1 MNWREIEA
9 RWFEYLPLAKRRL
22 LALSD
27 AQFDLINGRRQLL
40 SDQLQASYGVTRE
53 NAELEI
59 DRWCA
64 TFGDEEPEPHGS
76 DSAPADG
83 SSANRMPDD
92 RLPLRRRTN
101 PYR

>member
-1 MNWREIEA
+1 MNWREIET
-9 RWFEYLPLAKRRL
+9 RWFEYLPLAKRRW

-27 AQFDLINGRRQLL
+27 AQFELINGRRQLL
-40 SDQLQASYGVTRE
+40 SEQLQASYGVSRE

-59 DRWCA
+59 DRWCN
-64 TFGDEEPEPHGS
+64 TFDEPS
-76 DSAPADG
+76 PADE
-83 SSANRMPDD
+83 SSANRVPDD

>member
-9 RWFEYLPLAKRRL
+9 RWFEYLPLAKRRW

-27 AQFDLINGRRQLL
+27 AQFHLINGRRQLL
-40 SDQLQASYGVTRE
+40 AEQLQASYGVTRE

-59 DRWCA
+59 DRWCN
-64 TFGDEEPEPHGS
+64 TFGDGEPEPRGS
-76 DSAPADG
+76 KSSPADA
-83 SSANRMPDD
+83 SANRMPDD

>member
-9 RWFEYLPLAKRRL
+9 RWFEYLPLAKRRW

-27 AQFDLINGRRQLL
+27 EQFVLINGRRQLL
-40 SDQLQASYGVTRE
+40 SEQLQASYGVSRE

-59 DRWCA
+59 DRWCN

-76 DSAPADG
+76 GSADH
-83 SSANRMPDD
+83 SSANRVPDD